1 MPQAAQVT
9 ENKICYIN
17 LFIALINIINSLA
30 VIFLDSFT
38 GTRILGIKVAST
50 EFDFVHASY

>member
-9 ENKICYIN
+9 ETQICYIN